1 MAYEAADTEPVLDL
15 IDKVLDYLE
24 ILTGLLEQLKEE
36 LNAKRIEVRLQ
47 NLQRSDENKA
57 TEKG

>member
-1 MAYEAADTEPVLDL
+1 MVYEGADTEPVLDL
-15 IDKVLDYLE
+15 IDEVLDYME
-24 ILTGLLEQLKEE
+24 ILTRLLEQLKEE

-47 NLQRSDENKA
+47 NLQGSDENKA

>member
-1 MAYEAADTEPVLDL
+1 LVYEGADTEPVLDL
-15 IDKVLDYLE
+15 IDEVLDYME
-24 ILTGLLEQLKEE
+24 ILTRLLEQLKEE

-47 NLQRSDENKA
+47 NLQGSDENKA

>member
-47 NLQRSDENKA
+47 NLQGSDENKA